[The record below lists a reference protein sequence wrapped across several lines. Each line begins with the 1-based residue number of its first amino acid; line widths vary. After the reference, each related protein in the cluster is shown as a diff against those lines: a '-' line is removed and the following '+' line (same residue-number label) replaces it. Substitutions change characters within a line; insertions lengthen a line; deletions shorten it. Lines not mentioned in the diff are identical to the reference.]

1 MERGVFGHSVGL
13 NPLLLLR
20 EKGGAKRRDEGI
32 KTTRNLIHRLL
43 FTQDDDFLIEAKQ
56 RQMTG
61 KTFGGIIYAHQR
73 EVSIGQCIHD
83 LEIIALAGTATD
95 AINYVFYV
103 PM

>member
-1 MERGVFGHSVGL
+1 
-13 NPLLLLR
+13 
-20 EKGGAKRRDEGI
+20 
-32 KTTRNLIHRLL
+32 
-43 FTQDDDFLIEAKQ
+43 
-56 RQMTG
+56 MTG

-103 PM
+103 PL